1 LIKFS
6 TEKKDLT
13 LKIEKNNQH
22 TKLSATSLQFQ
33 SGQYEH
39 IDVKESKKNTQSS
52 SSDSS
57 KQLVKK
63 EQLKKNDLQ
72 EKVAQNISKDYM
84 DISNPFLAQMITVLD
99 TSIKILNCFYFLGK
113 NFANKNDSPV
123 RNQHPSE
130 DYTNE
135 QFTLD
140 VV

>member
-22 TKLSATSLQFQ
+22 TKLVGTSMQFQ

-39 IDVKESKKNTQSS
+39 IDIKDPKKLIQTN

-63 EQLKKNDLQ
+63 ELLKKNDLQ
-72 EKVAQNISKDYM
+72 EKIAPNISKDYM
-84 DISNPFLAQMITVLD
+84 DISNPFLA
-99 TSIKILNCFYFLGK
+99 
-113 NFANKNDSPV
+113 
-123 RNQHPSE
+123 
-130 DYTNE
+130 
-135 QFTLD
+135 
-140 VV
+140 

>member
-84 DISNPFLAQMITVLD
+84 DISNPFLA
-99 TSIKILNCFYFLGK
+99 
-113 NFANKNDSPV
+113 
-123 RNQHPSE
+123 
-130 DYTNE
+130 
-135 QFTLD
+135 
-140 VV
+140 